1 MRIHTLNNW
10 RAFASLLILPL
21 LALPLV
27 AQQTNSLTIPGQ
39 TGSAKVIQVAG
50 RNYVEVESLARI
62 TNSSLSFK
70 GNQIVLNLPGLSSDS
85 SVSTATPAT
94 ASPGAGFSKDF
105 LTAGIEAMAQ
115 IREWHAALKNAIE
128 RGTPVSDDWL
138 VAYRNQAQQSVRF
151 AAVAVNTSSDKNA
164 LPFLTNELNFMSK
177 LTDKYVQIANSR
189 SYIPLDSLNGDALD
203 EKIRTCGRSLA
214 SMATANQIVD
224 DGSCSYPIAP

>member
-1 MRIHTLNNW
+1 MRMHTINNW
-10 RAFASLLILPL
+10 RAFALLLILPL
-21 LALPLV
+21 LALSLV

-85 SVSTATPAT
+85 SVPTATPAT
-94 ASPGAGFSKDF
+94 VSPAAGFSKDF

-128 RGTPVSDDWL
+128 RGTPVSEDWL
-138 VAYRNQAQQSVRF
+138 VGYRNQAQQAVRF

-189 SYIPLDSLNGDALD
+189 SYIPQDSLNHDALD
-203 EKIRTCGRSLA
+203 EKVHACGRSLA

>member
-1 MRIHTLNNW
+1 MRMHSIHNW
-10 RAFASLLILPL
+10 RAIVSLLILPL
-21 LALPLV
+21 LAFSVV

-39 TGSAKVIQVAG
+39 TGSARVIQVGG

-70 GNQIVLNLPGLSSDS
+70 GNQIVLNLPGVSSDS
-85 SVSTATPAT
+85 SSSASTT
-94 ASPGAGFSKDF
+94 ASVSPGAGFSKDF

-138 VAYRNQAQQSVRF
+138 AAYRNQAQQALRF

-164 LPFLTNELNFMSK
+164 LPLLTNEFNFMGK
-177 LTDKYVQIANSR
+177 LTDKYVLIANSR